1 MAELAHRARACF
13 LYANPLFLKPC
24 SKDTYLAFIREHFP
38 ALEPMY
44 RTRYEKNAFVPKAY
58 AERCRDLLHAA
69 CKKHGL
75 GLRSAQREKDAL
87 LTRDVGIPA
96 SLREEESQL
105 FPVSALAGVP
115 RKPPQP
121 TWIR

>member
-1 MAELAHRARACF
+1 M
-13 LYANPLFLKPC
+13 
-24 SKDTYLAFIREHFP
+24 AFIHEHFP

-44 RTRYEKNAFVPKAY
+44 RTRYEKDAFVPKAY

-69 CKKHGL
+69 CRKHGI
-75 GLRSAQREKDAL
+75 AQRSSDRL
-87 LTRDVGIPA
+87 ITRDVGIPA
-96 SLREEESQL
+96 SMREEESQL

-121 TWIR
+121 ARIR

>member
-1 MAELAHRARACF
+1 
-13 LYANPLFLKPC
+13 
-24 SKDTYLAFIREHFP
+24 
-38 ALEPMY
+38 MY
-44 RTRYEKNAFVPKAY
+44 RSRYDKDAFVPKAY
-58 AERCRDLLHAA
+58 AERCRELLRAA

-75 GLRSAQREKDAL
+75 GHRSAQRERDVS
-87 LTRDVGIPA
+87 LTRNVGIPA

-105 FPVSALAGVP
+105 FPLSALAAVP